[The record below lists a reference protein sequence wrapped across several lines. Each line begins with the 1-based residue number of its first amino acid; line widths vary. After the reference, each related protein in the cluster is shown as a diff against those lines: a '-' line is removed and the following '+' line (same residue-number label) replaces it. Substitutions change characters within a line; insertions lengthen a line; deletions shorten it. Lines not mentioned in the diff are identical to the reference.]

1 MSLLH
6 ARGVSVRYGPK
17 ILLDEVNFALGHH
30 DRVGLIGP
38 NGSGKSTLMK
48 IIAGRIE
55 ADGGS
60 LQLVRKARAGYLPQ
74 ELSELP
80 PGSLIDGVLGSVPG
94 RSWLES
100 RIASVDAALTGA
112 ASLPGATSGAT
123 SEAELVELG
132 GELAEL
138 HEELAHHEE
147 LYGRHRAEEI
157 LSGLGFSPQA
167 MAEPSA
173 QLSGGWKMRAALAAL
188 LLQDPELLLLDEP
201 TNHLDVPTLLWFDN
215 FLRRSRKAMLLVSHD
230 REFLDRQIDRV
241 LSFEP
246 EGLRSYTGNYERY
259 LELRAEEETHLVAQA
274 EKQQRR
280 RAQMQSFIERFRAK
294 ASKARQVQSRI
305 KLMEKEE
312 VVELR
317 EERATVRFRF
327 PEAPRSGREVARIDH
342 LDKSYGDQVIYR
354 NLSGQI
360 LRGDR
365 IAVIGLN
372 GAGKTTLLKLLAEE
386 IQPDAG
392 SIALGH
398 NVVTGYFAQH
408 HTEEPATGEDR
419 GPEPSIARLNPSRTI
434 LEEVHSLVPSEPQSW
449 VRGVLGSFL
458 FSGDDVD
465 KRIGV
470 LSGGERARVSLA
482 RLLVVPSNFLLMDE
496 PTNHLDLDSSEALID
511 ALTRYQGTLLFVSH
525 NRSFVNGLATQV
537 WEVKDGQIDAQ
548 PGDLEDWQRRRSAE
562 VQPQQAEGARASA
575 GAPGAQSR
583 RERAAERE
591 RRDKVVGPLKRAI
604 GELEQRIAELEKAK
618 KEAET
623 QLADAALFAD
633 PARSTPVVKT
643 YQEAGRK
650 LEELYARWEH
660 RQEELAALEAQLG

>member
-6 ARGVSVRYGPK
+6 ARALSLRYGPK
-17 ILLDEVNFALGHH
+17 IILDEASFALGHH

-48 IIAGRIE
+48 ILAGRVE
-55 ADGGS
+55 ADSGS
-60 LQLVRKARAGYLPQ
+60 VQLVRRARASYLPQ

-80 PGSLIDGVLGSVPG
+80 PGSLIDGVQASVPG

-100 RIASVDAALTGA
+100 RLASVDAALAQA
-112 ASLPGATSGAT
+112 A
-123 SEAELVELG
+123 SEAEQVELG

-157 LSGLGFSPQA
+157 LSGLGFSQESFARPA
-167 MAEPSA
+167 AE
-173 QLSGGWKMRAALAAL
+173 LSGGWKMRAALAAL

-201 TNHLDVPTLLWFDN
+201 TNHLDVPTLEWFDS
-215 FLRRSRKAMLLVSHD
+215 FLRRSRKALLLVSHD

-241 LSFEP
+241 LSFEV
-246 EGLRSYTGNYERY
+246 EGLRSYAGNYERY
-259 LELRAEEETHLVAQA
+259 LELRAAEEEQLQAQA

-280 RAQMQSFIERFRAK
+280 RAQMQAFIERFRAK
-294 ASKARQVQSRI
+294 ATKARQVQSRI
-305 KLMEKEE
+305 KLLEKEA
-312 VVELR
+312 VVEVR

-327 PEAPRSGREVARIDH
+327 PEAPRSGREVAR
-342 LDKSYGDQVIYR
+342 LEGVSKSYGDKTIYR
-354 NLSGQI
+354 DLSGQI

-372 GAGKTTLLKLLAEE
+372 GAGKTTLLKLLAQE
-386 IQPDAG
+386 IEPDSG
-392 SIALGH
+392 SVTPGH

-408 HTEEPATGEDR
+408 HTERLD
-419 GPEPSIARLNPSRTI
+419 PEKTI
-434 LEEVHSLVPSEPQSW
+434 LQEVHSLVPTEPQSW

-458 FSGDDVD
+458 FSGDEVD

-470 LSGGERARVSLA
+470 LSGGERARVALA
-482 RLLVVPSNFLLMDE
+482 GLLVVPSNFLLMDE

-511 ALTRYQGTLLFVSH
+511 ALTRYEGTLLFVSH

-537 WEVKDGQIDAQ
+537 WEVRDGRIDAQ
-548 PGDLEDWQRRRSAE
+548 PGDLDDWAARRKPEGPMPAE
-562 VQPQQAEGARASA
+562 RGSA
-575 GAPGAQSR
+575 GSQGAQAR
-583 RERAAERE
+583 RERALERE
-591 RRDKVVGPLKRAI
+591 QREKALGPIKRAI
-604 GELEQRIAELEKAK
+604 AELEQRIAELEKTK
-618 KEAET
+618 NEAEA

-633 PARSTPVVKT
+633 PARSTPIVKT
-643 YQEAGRK
+643 YQDSSKK

-660 RQEELAALEAQLG
+660 KQEELAALETNLG

>member
-6 ARGVSVRYGPK
+6 ARGLSVRFGPK
-17 ILLDEVNFALGHH
+17 VLLDEVSFALGHH

-48 IIAGRIE
+48 ILAGRIE

-60 LQLVRKARAGYLPQ
+60 LQLVHKARAGYLPQ

-80 PGSLIDGVLGSVPG
+80 PGSVIDGVLGSVPG

-100 RIASVDAALTGA
+100 RIASVDAAL
-112 ASLPGATSGAT
+112 PGAV
-123 SEAELVELG
+123 SEEEQIELG
-132 GELAEL
+132 SELAEL
-138 HEELAHHEE
+138 HEELLHHEE
-147 LYGRHRAEEI
+147 FYGRHRAEEI
-157 LSGLGFSPQA
+157 LSGLGFSQTALLQPA
-167 MAEPSA
+167 A
-173 QLSGGWKMRAALAAL
+173 QLSGGWKMRASLAAL

-246 EGLRSYTGNYERY
+246 EGLRSYAGNYERY
-259 LELRAEEETHLVAQA
+259 LELRAEEETHLTAQA

-280 RAQMQSFIERFRAK
+280 RAQMQAFIDRFRAK
-294 ASKARQVQSRI
+294 ASKARQVQSRV

-327 PEAPRSGREVARIDH
+327 PEAPRSGREVARLDQI
-342 LDKSYGDQVIYR
+342 DKSYGEQVIYR
-354 NLSGQI
+354 KLSGQI

-386 IQPDAG
+386 IQPEAG

-398 NVVTGYFAQH
+398 NVVIGYFAQH
-408 HTEEPATGEDR
+408 HTERLDPA
-419 GPEPSIARLNPSRTI
+419 RTI
-434 LEEVHSLVPSEPQSW
+434 LEEVHSLVPTEPQSW

-482 RLLVVPSNFLLMDE
+482 SLLVVPSNFLLMDE

-511 ALTRYQGTLLFVSH
+511 ALTRYEGTLLFVSH

-562 VQPQQAEGARASA
+562 VPPQQPEGARAPA
-575 GAPGAQSR
+575 GAQGAQSR

-604 GELEQRIAELEKAK
+604 SELEQRIGELEKAK

-643 YQEAGRK
+643 YQDAGRK

-660 RQEELAALEAQLG
+660 KQEELLALEAQLG